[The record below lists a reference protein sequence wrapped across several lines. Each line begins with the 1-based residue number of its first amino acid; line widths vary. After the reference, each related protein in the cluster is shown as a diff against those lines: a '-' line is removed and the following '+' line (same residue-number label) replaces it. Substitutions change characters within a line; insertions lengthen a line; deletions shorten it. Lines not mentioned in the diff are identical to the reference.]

1 MYSLRLTGLLSEHP
15 DNKKVGLTSSE
26 MDEILRTHLI
36 DPTGLRTDDFNAFY
50 EARKRALL
58 ALIQRAMGKQLLPV
72 SPTADSLEDEED
84 DEQTLQ
90 GVLEEVV

>member
-1 MYSLRLTGLLSEHP
+1 
-15 DNKKVGLTSSE
+15 
-26 MDEILRTHLI
+26 
-36 DPTGLRTDDFNAFY
+36 
-50 EARKRALL
+50 
-58 ALIQRAMGKQLLPV
+58 MGKQLLPV